1 MAEFQVRSDAVD
13 VEHIMRQ
20 IRQRI
25 QEKRGVDYSEEEL
38 RALASVKLEKFMDPS
53 GLRSDLV
60 QQFRQAHPVEELPNY
75 AFENTTLYDTH
86 RGVIRAIRK
95 LLNPIL
101 KLFFNPNPI
110 VDALN
115 IQAQLNARHAQFQ
128 QRQQALDALR
138 FEIMHNLVLEL
149 TRTTLE
155 VRNLRMRL
163 DAMAGRLDFDER
175 RQRAFEGVVEYRKP
189 EPRAPQGQA
198 RQQSPAADGTPAGAG
213 AEGDEGGQRTK
224 RRRRRRRRVPSA
236 GSSGAPGSEGS
247 TGSGESGGGGQGGPP
262 EGGGEAP
269 SQ

>member
-60 QQFRQAHPVEELPNY
+60 QQFRLGQAPGTLPSY
-75 AFENTTLYDTH
+75 AFEDSTIYDTH
-86 RGVIRAIRK
+86 RGLVRRIRA

-101 KLFFNPNPI
+101 KLFFNPGPI
-110 VDALN
+110 VDALH
-115 IQAQLNARHAQFQ
+115 IQAKLN

-198 RQQSPAADGTPAGAG
+198 RQPSPAADGTPAGAG

-236 GSSGAPGSEGS
+236 GMPETGSP
-247 TGSGESGGGGQGGPP
+247 GSGESGGGGQGGPP